1 MSGIVLAVVVT
12 ASWLQPYSFHLNLP
26 EGQKT
31 TSSVYVELADLQ
43 LGGMPMGVSGNAHAK
58 LVCEVTGVDEDK
70 KQTEVN
76 LSFEDVK
83 AFFNDAEQAPPKM
96 PPLVVTADEHGRV
109 VKYGGASTESALDI
123 LASGGAPLQLLVAAM
138 ALPQLPAKPVNVGD
152 EWEEVVTQPT
162 PFGVDAETTYEGKLV
177 EVADGRAKLE
187 YQVTGDL
194 PAFQAPNPLQPGM
207 DMTVADGKIRF
218 VNLVQLIDLDTG
230 AIVESSGR
238 IIVSFNALME
248 GWDQPMPAVLTV
260 DFASAPDE
268 ERVEALFK
276 EHLALVQ
283 AGGQTTPT
291 QTGQANQ
298 EGKAEQP
305 EQEEQ

>member
-1 MSGIVLAVVVT
+1 MAVVVT
-12 ASWLQPYSFHLNLP
+12 ASWLQPYSLHLNLP
-26 EGQKT
+26 EGQKA

-43 LGGMPMGVSGNAHAK
+43 LGGMPMGVSGNAHAN
-58 LVCEVTGVDEDK
+58 LVCEVTGGDEDK

-83 AFFNDAEQAPPKM
+83 AFFNDAEQAPPQM

-109 VKYGGASTESALDI
+109 VEYGGASTESALDI
-123 LASGGAPLQLLVAAM
+123 LASGGAPLQLLVTAM
-138 ALPQLPAKPVNVGD
+138 ALPQLPTKPVNVGD
-152 EWEEVVTQPT
+152 EWEEVITQPT

-248 GWDQPMPAVLTV
+248 GWEQPMPAALTV

-276 EHLALVQ
+276 EHLALVE
-283 AGGQTTPT
+283 AGGQTTAT

-305 EQEEQ
+305 EQEGQ